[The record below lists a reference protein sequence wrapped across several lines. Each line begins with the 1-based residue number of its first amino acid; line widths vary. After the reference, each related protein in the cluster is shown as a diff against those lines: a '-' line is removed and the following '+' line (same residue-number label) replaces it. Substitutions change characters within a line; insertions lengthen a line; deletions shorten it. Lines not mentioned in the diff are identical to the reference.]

1 MYHLFSML
9 DIYTKQ
15 RVIMSNIDMDFQIF
29 KGKSFSSLLQD
40 IYDNQQGKKKNISGL
55 IEELRKLIR
64 NASDATQIAPIITQL
79 ISVSVSND
87 DHLVKMATIVQRLI
101 LAQGKSNGEDGWM
114 SDEERKQLLMEI
126 EDTAVKIEQKTDD
139 KLEEIEEELEQ
150 LRQGI
155 K

>member
-1 MYHLFSML
+1 
-9 DIYTKQ
+9 
-15 RVIMSNIDMDFQIF
+15 MSNIDMDFQIF

>member
-1 MYHLFSML
+1 
-9 DIYTKQ
+9 
-15 RVIMSNIDMDFQIF
+15 MSNIDMDFQIF

-87 DHLVKMATIVQRLI
+87 DHLVKIATIVQRLI

>member
-1 MYHLFSML
+1 ML
-9 DIYTKQ
+9 NIYTKQ

-126 EDTAVKIEQKTDD
+126 EDTATKIEQKTDD

>member
-1 MYHLFSML
+1 
-9 DIYTKQ
+9 
-15 RVIMSNIDMDFQIF
+15 MSNIDMDFQIF

-126 EDTAVKIEQKTDD
+126 EDTAVKIEQKTDE

>member
-1 MYHLFSML
+1 ML
-9 DIYTKQ
+9 NIYTKQ

-64 NASDATQIAPIITQL
+64 NAQDATQIAPIITQL

>member
-1 MYHLFSML
+1 LYHLFSML

>member
-1 MYHLFSML
+1 ML

-114 SDEERKQLLMEI
+114 SDEERRQLLMEI

>member
-1 MYHLFSML
+1 
-9 DIYTKQ
+9 
-15 RVIMSNIDMDFQIF
+15 MSNIDMDFQIF

-150 LRQGI
+150 LRQRI

>member
-1 MYHLFSML
+1 
-9 DIYTKQ
+9 
-15 RVIMSNIDMDFQIF
+15 MSNIDLDFQIF

>member
-1 MYHLFSML
+1 ML

-126 EDTAVKIEQKTDD
+126 EDTAVKIEQKTE
-139 KLEEIEEELEQ
+139 K
-150 LRQGI
+150 
-155 K
+155 

>member
-1 MYHLFSML
+1 
-9 DIYTKQ
+9 
-15 RVIMSNIDMDFQIF
+15 MSNIDMDFQIF

-79 ISVSVSND
+79 ISVSVSYD
-87 DHLVKMATIVQRLI
+87 DHLGKMATIVQRLI

>member
-1 MYHLFSML
+1 
-9 DIYTKQ
+9 
-15 RVIMSNIDMDFQIF
+15 MSNIDMDFQIF

-126 EDTAVKIEQKTDD
+126 EDTAVKIEQKMGCFANF
-139 KLEEIEEELEQ
+139 LEI
-150 LRQGI
+150 
-155 K
+155 

>member
-1 MYHLFSML
+1 
-9 DIYTKQ
+9 
-15 RVIMSNIDMDFQIF
+15 MSNIDMDFQIF

-40 IYDNQQGKKKNISGL
+40 IYDNQQSKKKNISGL

>member
-1 MYHLFSML
+1 ML